1 MAEQNDFKGSPI
13 ADLNKYLQKRGI
25 TCSIKKKNILLR
37 LWKLAK
43 DLDLK
48 VF

>member
-1 MAEQNDFKGSPI
+1 MAEQNDFKGFRI
-13 ADLNKYLQKRGI
+13 VDLNKYLQKRGI
-25 TCSIKKKNILLR
+25 TCSIKKKNILVR
-37 LWKLAK
+37 LCKLAK